1 MPGPGEYTS
10 QNFLFKNLKGSQ
22 KQLFGVSSK
31 RFDKSDTL
39 PPGPGQY
46 IKAEVEVGV
55 KHKPGKKSLKVI
67 EGPQHLVI
75 PSVVNKPGLQGE
87 QASFRS
93 QTQREIV
100 NLLGKD
106 TPGVG
111 HFNIKDHLSIG
122 VQKI

>member
-55 KHKPGKKSLKVI
+55 KHKPGKKSLKVV
-67 EGPQHLVI
+67 EGP
-75 PSVVNKPGLQGE
+75 
-87 QASFRS
+87 
-93 QTQREIV
+93 
-100 NLLGKD
+100 
-106 TPGVG
+106 
-111 HFNIKDHLSIG
+111 
-122 VQKI
+122 